1 MNKIKKL
8 IFMVLA
14 GYVLFFSITLN
25 LYAKPTN
32 SHVTDDGG
40 VPGDTYTNLSLFPTI
55 RVNSSGPRLSLV
67 TNSFENGYNNILSN
81 TGSSEDVMGKIKT
94 DFQAFSVNTN
104 LVRETFLIV
113 SYRIYV

>member
-8 IFMVLA
+8 IFMFLA
-14 GYVLFFSITLN
+14 GYMLFFSITLN

-40 VPGDTYTNLSLFPTI
+40 VPGDTYTNLSLFNI

-67 TNSFENGYNNILSN
+67 TNKFEYGYTDALNN